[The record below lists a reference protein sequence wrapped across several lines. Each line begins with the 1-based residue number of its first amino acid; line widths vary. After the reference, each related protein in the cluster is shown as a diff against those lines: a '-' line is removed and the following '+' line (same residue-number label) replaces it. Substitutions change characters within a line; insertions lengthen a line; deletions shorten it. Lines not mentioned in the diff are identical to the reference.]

1 MTDDNWEEIV
11 GIAVAKAKE
20 MARESAVM
28 RAKKEKPENTKL
40 DNERRQRI
48 EIIRKGLERYREE
61 PEESNI
67 RKYINWLLEEHSE
80 LQKCFTG
87 SEKEEFKKRHNT
99 IVLRYIIA
107 TPMSRCQIGKRL
119 GTNCYGK
126 ENIIEKGIREMAAL
140 AFWDWELWDM

>member
-1 MTDDNWEEIV
+1 
-11 GIAVAKAKE
+11 
-20 MARESAVM
+20 MA
-28 RAKKEKPENTKL
+28 KEKPECIKL
-40 DNERRQRI
+40 DDERRQRI